1 MNTATLYKD
10 LKNLFFHLEIGDERI
25 QAAVKAGFLEMAH
38 YIDLPD
44 AQAHPDDVTVVSGTP
59 NYSVTLGAGEDMDR
73 ITSAVFVS
81 GTTRQILGDSWTI
94 RTYQHH
100 YRGLAGT
107 GVPTECCYFN
117 DELWLYKIPNLSG
130 TVYLTCQAVVTG
142 LTDFPDNYFPLM
154 VALVA
159 KQLFRTS
166 SEPEGIAI
174 YLRAVRDTKD
184 LIKSF
189 KGRMHPKKIVM
200 EKSTYRALR
209 IQRLNALIP

>member
-10 LKNLFFHLEIGDERI
+10 LKNLFFHLEIADERL
-25 QAAVKAGFLEMAH
+25 QAATKAAFLEMAH

-44 AQAHPDDVTVVSGTP
+44 AQAHPDDITVVSGTP
-59 NYSVTLGAGEDMDR
+59 HYGVTLAGGGDLDR

-107 GVPTECCYFN
+107 GVPSECCYFN
-117 DELWLYKIPNLSG
+117 DELWLYPIPNLSG

-159 KQLFRTS
+159 KNLFRTS
-166 SEPEGIAI
+166 SDPAGIAI
-174 YLRAVRDTKD
+174 YLRADRDRKD

-189 KGRMHPKKIVM
+189 KDRMHPKKSVM
-200 EKSTYRALR
+200 EQSTHRSR
-209 IQRLNALIP
+209 RVQRLNALN

>member
-1 MNTATLYKD
+1 MNTAVLYKD
-10 LKNLFFHLEIGDERI
+10 LKNLFFHLQIAEERL
-25 QAAVKAGFLEMAH
+25 QAAAKAGFLEMAH

-44 AQAHPDDVTVVSGTP
+44 AQAHPDDVTVVSGTAH
-59 NYSVTLGAGEDMDR
+59 YSVTLASGEDLDR

-81 GTTRQILGDSWTI
+81 GTTRQPLGDSWTE

-100 YRGLAGT
+100 YRGIAGT

-130 TVYLTCQAVVTG
+130 TVYLTCQSVVAD

-154 VALVA
+154 VALTA
-159 KQLFRTS
+159 KNLFRTNS
-166 SEPEGIAI
+166 DPEGMGI
-174 YLRAVRDTKD
+174 YLRADRDRKD

-189 KGRMHPKKIVM
+189 KGRMHPKKMVM
-200 EKSTYRALR
+200 EQSTYRSLR
-209 IQRLNALIP
+209 VQRLNSLI

>member
-1 MNTATLYKD
+1 MNTATLKKD
-10 LKNLFFHLEIGDERI
+10 LKNLFSHFQLDPERL
-25 QAAVKAGFLEMAH
+25 QAAAKAGFLEMAH

-44 AQAHPDDVTVVSGTP
+44 AQAHPDDITVVSGTP
-59 NYSVTLGAGEDMDR
+59 NYDITLATGEDMDR

-130 TVYLTCQAVVTG
+130 TVYLTCQSVVAD

-159 KQLFRTS
+159 KNLFRTS
-166 SEPEGIAI
+166 TDPEGLGI
-174 YLRAVRDTKD
+174 YMRADRDRKD

-189 KGRMHPKKIVM
+189 KKRMHPKKMVM
-200 EKSTYRALR
+200 EKSTYRSQR
-209 IQRLNALIP
+209 IQNLNALN

>member
-10 LKNLFFHLEIGDERI
+10 LKNLFFHLQIDDPRL
-25 QAAVKAGFLEMAH
+25 QVATKAGFLEMGH

-44 AQAHPDDVTVVSGTP
+44 AQAHPDDITVVSRTP
-59 NYSVTLGAGEDMDR
+59 NYDVTLASGGDVDR

-81 GTTRQILGDSWTI
+81 GTTRQILGDSWTE
-94 RTYQHH
+94 REYQYH
-100 YRGLAGT
+100 YRGIAGT
-107 GVPTECCYFN
+107 GVPSECCYFK
-117 DELWLYKIPNLSG
+117 DQLWLYKIPNLSG
-130 TVYLTCQAVVTG
+130 TVYLTCQSVVAD

-159 KQLFRTS
+159 KHLFRTS

-174 YLRAVRDTKD
+174 YLRAVQDTKD

-189 KGRMHPKKIVM
+189 TGRMHPKKMVM
-200 EKSTYRALR
+200 EKSTYRSKR
-209 IQRLNALIP
+209 IQKLNALN